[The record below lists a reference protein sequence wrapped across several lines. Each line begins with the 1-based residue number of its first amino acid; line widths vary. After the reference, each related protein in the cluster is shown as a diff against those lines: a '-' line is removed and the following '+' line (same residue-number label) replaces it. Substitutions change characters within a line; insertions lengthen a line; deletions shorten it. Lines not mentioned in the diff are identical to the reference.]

1 MTIFFFLFCWW
12 KRPRVSKSLQS
23 KRFEARRKVSEWRLW
38 CCFVVFD
45 RHSNP
50 ENMDDNSITF
60 LSLADVTNWLADH
73 HAFFVCFLGCGCLFA
88 LCLFFALVVFSVVFF
103 CFVSFFILASWQL
116 TGLCTGPTSVQL
128 LKSTIVKMDD
138 VFALIDRICTGL
150 QRWWSLGNHLN
161 SSAGYFPQLGALW
174 LCTSENLLSRSAGHD
189 NVLLTL
195 HVSTGFFSL
204 STWYGLHVHP
214 VMNLVSSG
222 FWLVFFLSNA
232 SWLSPRRL
240 TRLNASRKKGE
251 LAN

>member
-150 QRWWSLGNHLN
+150 QTWWSLGNHLN

-174 LCTSENLLSRSAGHD
+174 LCTSENLLSRSAAGRSWQCFAD
-189 NVLLTL
+189 SACLDRIFLPFDLVRTSCPPSDELGEWRVL
-195 HVSTGFFSL
+195 TGLFFFPTPL
-204 STWYGLHVHP
+204 
-214 VMNLVSSG
+214 G
-222 FWLVFFLSNA
+222 FRQVV
-232 SWLSPRRL
+232 
-240 TRLNASRKKGE
+240 
-251 LAN
+251 